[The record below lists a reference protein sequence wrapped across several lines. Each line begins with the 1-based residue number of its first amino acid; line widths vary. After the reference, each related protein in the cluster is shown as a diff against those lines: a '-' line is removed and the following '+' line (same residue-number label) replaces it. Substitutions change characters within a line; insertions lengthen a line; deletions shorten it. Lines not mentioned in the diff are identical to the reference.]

1 MYKAELIKA
10 MVKKTEEQNVPLTAK
25 QTHAA
30 LSALLESV
38 TDALKSGEK
47 VILPGFGTF
56 GVKIRPAR
64 EGRNLF
70 TGERIMIPARNV
82 PSFKASK
89 RLKDAVA
96 GT

>member
-1 MYKAELIKA
+1 MYKAELIKT
-10 MVKKTEEQNVPLTAK
+10 MVKKAEEQNVPLTDK

-64 EGRNLF
+64 EVYNPM
-70 TGERIMIPARNV
+70 TGEQIALPARNV
-82 PSFKASK
+82 PSFKAGK

-96 GT
+96 TE

>member
-1 MYKAELIKA
+1 MYKAELIKT
-10 MVKKTEEQNVPLTAK
+10 MVKKAKDHNVPLTDK
-25 QTHAA
+25 QTRAA

-64 EGRNLF
+64 EVYNPM
-70 TGERIMIPARNV
+70 TGEQIALPARNV
-82 PSFKASK
+82 PSFKAGK

-96 GT
+96 AE